1 MDRSELEKLI
11 TYVEENTRADQ
22 VSGIEFIDPRNF
34 KSKVKGKQNYVV
46 FGRRGAGKSTLLKTL
61 QEDSSVLTIYV
72 NLEDF
77 KDITFPN
84 IIIKVLLTFFERIIE
99 ELNQNQSFWKKRNY
113 FKTKKLKKRIKNV
126 MKLLENK
133 LEAPDRYDER
143 NKKIQKKEALDSVGV
158 KKGPLSG
165 SSSHKT
171 NDEHEVE
178 HSWEI
183 NKLNELKTSIDKVK
197 SLIKEIIDFNNKQ
210 IFLILD
216 DFYFL
221 PKNIQP
227 FLLDY
232 FHRLA
237 KSNSFYLKVG
247 TIKHR
252 SHLYFQSEE
261 SYIGMELNADIY
273 DIDLDYTLDKWNDLK
288 KFKKELLNQAV
299 IASEAKI
306 EIDSIF
312 SDKSFDQLC
321 IASGGVPR
329 DFLVLFIKCCQL
341 ITDAKQTIAVPDVRE
356 VAIQN
361 YVNKKKALE
370 KDSLNESN
378 ILESYINF
386 FRDAVFLKKRT
397 NVFLIE
403 NDSLNKTDHVS
414 QVIKEL
420 VDLRF
425 LHVIENNTS
434 AAPSD
439 GKRYSAYLLDVSLY
453 DNGRPRN
460 FKEVEPDIQTNRQ
473 GVRGAPR
480 ITTLKLNELHA

>member
-1 MDRSELEKLI
+1 MDRSQLDKLI

-34 KSKVKGKQNYVV
+34 KNKVKGKQNYVV

-61 QEDSSVLTIYV
+61 KEDSSVLTIYV

-84 IIIKVLLTFFERIIE
+84 IIIKVLLTFFTSIVE
-99 ELNQNQSFWKKRNY
+99 ELKSNRSFWNKRNY
-113 FKTKKLKKRIKNV
+113 FKTNKLIKRINDLSKSLEE
-126 MKLLENK
+126 KLL
-133 LEAPDRYDER
+133 APDNYDER
-143 NKKIQKKEALDSVGV
+143 NKKVLKQEESDSVGL
-158 KKGPLSG
+158 KHGPLSG
-165 SSSHKT
+165 DSSSKT
-171 NDEHEVE
+171 NNEVEVE

-197 SLIKEIIDFNNKQ
+197 ALIKEIIEFNEKQ
-210 IFLILD
+210 LFLILD

-221 PKNIQP
+221 PKKIQP

-237 KSNSFYLKVG
+237 KSNNFYLKIG

-288 KFKKELLNQAV
+288 KFMKELLNQAV
-299 IASEAKI
+299 KESKAEI

-312 SDKSFDQLC
+312 TENSFDQLC

-341 ITDAKQTIAVPDVRE
+341 VNDEKNTVGVPDVRE

-378 ILESYINF
+378 ILESYINYL
-386 FRDAVFLKKRT
+386 RDSIFLKKRT

-403 NDSLNKTDHVS
+403 NDSLNKTESVG

-473 GVRGAPR
+473 AVRGAPR
-480 ITTLKLNELHA
+480 VTSGKLSELHS

>member
-1 MDRSELEKLI
+1 
-11 TYVEENTRADQ
+11 
-22 VSGIEFIDPRNF
+22 
-34 KSKVKGKQNYVV
+34 
-46 FGRRGAGKSTLLKTL
+46 
-61 QEDSSVLTIYV
+61 
-72 NLEDF
+72 
-77 KDITFPN
+77 
-84 IIIKVLLTFFERIIE
+84 
-99 ELNQNQSFWKKRNY
+99 
-113 FKTKKLKKRIKNV
+113 
-126 MKLLENK
+126 
-133 LEAPDRYDER
+133 
-143 NKKIQKKEALDSVGV
+143 
-158 KKGPLSG
+158 
-165 SSSHKT
+165 
-171 NDEHEVE
+171 
-178 HSWEI
+178 
-183 NKLNELKTSIDKVK
+183 
-197 SLIKEIIDFNNKQ
+197 
-210 IFLILD
+210 
-216 DFYFL
+216 
-221 PKNIQP
+221 
-227 FLLDY
+227 
-232 FHRLA
+232 
-237 KSNSFYLKVG
+237 
-247 TIKHR
+247 
-252 SHLYFQSEE
+252 EE

-299 IASEAKI
+299 IASKAKI

-312 SDKSFDQLC
+312 SDRSFDQLC

-341 ITDAKQTIAVPDVRE
+341 INDGKNTIAGPDVRE

-378 ILESYINF
+378 ILESYINY
-386 FRDAVFLKKRT
+386 FRDSVFLKKRT

>member
-1 MDRSELEKLI
+1 MDRTELDKLI

-34 KSKVKGKQNYVV
+34 RNKVKGKQNYVV

-61 QEDSSVLTIYV
+61 LEDSTVLTVYV

-84 IIIKVLLTFFERIIE
+84 IIIKVLLSFFDNIIE
-99 ELNQNQSFWKKRNY
+99 ELLHNRSFWGNRNY
-113 FKTKKLKKRIKNV
+113 FKTNRLKKRIQDISSS
-126 MKLLENK
+126 LEQK
-133 LEAPDRYDER
+133 LEAPDNYDKR
-143 NKKIQKKEALDSVGV
+143 NKTVRKSEESESVGA
-158 KKGPLSG
+158 KKGSLSG
-165 SSSHKT
+165 NFSSKI
-171 NDEHEVE
+171 NDEVEME

-183 NKLNELKTSIDKVK
+183 NKLNELKTSLDKVK
-197 SLIKEIIDFNNKQ
+197 NLIKEIIGFNDKK

-216 DFYFL
+216 DFYFI
-221 PKNIQP
+221 PKKIQP

-237 KSNSFYLKVG
+237 KSNNFYLKIG

-288 KFKKELLNQAV
+288 KFKRELLNKAV
-299 IASEAKI
+299 LASEAEI

-312 SDKSFDQLC
+312 TENSFNQLC

-341 ITDAKQTIAVPDVRE
+341 VGDEKQTIAVPDVRE

-361 YVNKKKALE
+361 YLNKKKALE

-378 ILESYINF
+378 ILESYINY
-386 FRDAVFLKKRT
+386 FRDEVFLKKRT

-403 NDSLNKTDHVS
+403 NDSLNKAENVG

-480 ITTLKLNELHA
+480 VTTLKLTELH

>member
-1 MDRSELEKLI
+1 MNRIELDKLI

-34 KSKVKGKQNYVV
+34 KNKVKGNQNYVV

-61 QEDSSVLTIYV
+61 QEDSKVSTIYV

-84 IIIKVLLTFFERIIE
+84 IIIKVLLTFFNQLID
-99 ELNQNQSFWKKRNY
+99 ELKINESFWKKRNY
-113 FKTKKLKKRIKNV
+113 FKTKDLKKRIENIS
-126 MKLLENK
+126 KLLGNK
-133 LEAPDRYDER
+133 LEAPDTYAKRD
-143 NKKIQKKEALDSVGV
+143 KKIQKNESEDSVSIN
-158 KKGPLSG
+158 KSG
-165 SSSHKT
+165 LNGGSRHKT
-171 NDEHEVE
+171 NNEHEVE
-178 HSWEI
+178 LSWEI
-183 NKLNELKTSIDKVK
+183 DKLNELKISIDNVK
-197 SLIKEIIDFNNKQ
+197 SLIKEIIEFNGKK

-221 PKNIQP
+221 PKKIQP
-227 FLLDY
+227 YFLDY

-237 KSNSFYLKVG
+237 KSNDFYLKVG

-252 SHLYFQSEE
+252 SHLYFQSEK

-299 IASEAKI
+299 TSSNSKI
-306 EIDSIF
+306 NIDSIF
-312 SDKSFDQLC
+312 SAKSFDQLC

-341 ITDAKQTIAVPDVRE
+341 ISDGKLTFTVPDVRE

-378 ILESYINF
+378 TLESYINF
-386 FRDAVFLKKRT
+386 LRDSIFLKKRT

-403 NDSLNKTDHVS
+403 NDSLSKAEEIN

-480 ITTLKLNELHA
+480 ITIAKLQELHQ